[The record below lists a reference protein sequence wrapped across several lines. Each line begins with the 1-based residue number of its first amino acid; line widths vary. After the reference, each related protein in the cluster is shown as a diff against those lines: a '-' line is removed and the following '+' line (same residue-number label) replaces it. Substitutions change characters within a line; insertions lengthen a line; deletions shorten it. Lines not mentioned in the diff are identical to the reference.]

1 MLRYFQ
7 STQKLV
13 SLFDIFMIRNNS
25 LSEYKFSTQHASIAE
40 PTSSGS
46 LALELYSLSV
56 EEDKMVTLTGK
67 SRAQLHY

>member
-1 MLRYFQ
+1 MLRCFQ

-25 LSEYKFSTQHASIAE
+25 LSEYKFSTQHAPIAE
-40 PTSSGS
+40 PTSSGL
-46 LALELYSLSV
+46 LALEEYSLSV

-67 SRAQLHY
+67 SKAQLH